1 MGLDERASPGAATR
15 ERLEG
20 AAHRFRHGFLE
31 LVLAFRAIHRDAFAW
46 KRYLRVCTRQSIVTL
61 AIASISISTARTSS
75 EGIRE
80 EKVRKAL
87 ENVAAV
93 QSLVPT
99 STVHRPAAP
108 KRPALP
114 RRPAAPGRSP
124 EAEAEAAPPVPAA
137 PATADADDEEDDS
150 DDEDDRDKDETPKVD
165 AKTAAAAQKAKDA
178 LEAKKAHDKK
188 RFQEGMSKLQA
199 SITEL
204 SAKAGATAVRR
215 DKEFQESRIALD
227 DELEDLEG
235 RAAKAQLTE
244 EDKAQLVRL
253 GGELDVLEQ
262 KTKPGF
268 WDSALALALS
278 IYGALSV
285 AQAVVV
291 ALSRDYHAAIAR
303 DASLLLGVAP
313 EDPPLVPR
321 IRLNV
326 AWVRRKFKQRTR
338 SLFTF
343 LPGVALI
350 SIAALPF
357 PERTVVTSVLTSL
370 WAAYW
375 WVVWTASKSARAWE
389 REGVARP
396 PWFLRLWHDYVGTV
410 PFLGWMARGWE
421 ALWARCTRSAYSPA
435 EAVEAQ
441 PVEFAGLAAARAL
454 QLIPLVKIFVRP
466 LAPVAAAHL
475 LAERTVL
482 SARLVGTATERATL
496 AAQNAAMPASPGAI
510 EARDEM

>member
-1 MGLDERASPGAATR
+1 MGLDERATPGAATR

-46 KRYLRVCTRQSIVTL
+46 KRYVRVCTFQALVTL
-61 AIASISISTARTSS
+61 AIASASVSTARTSS

-87 ENVAAV
+87 ENVSAV
-93 QSLVPT
+93 QSRVPT
-99 STVHRPAAP
+99 STVHPPTTP
-108 KRPALP
+108 KRPSLP
-114 RRPAAPGRSP
+114 RRPAAPAQ
-124 EAEAEAAPPVPAA
+124 EAKPVVPAA
-137 PATADADDEEDDS
+137 PATADPDDDDDS
-150 DDEDDRDKDETPKVD
+150 DDEDDRDTKDEKHKTD
-165 AKTAAAAQKAKDA
+165 AEAAAATQKAKDA
-178 LEAKKAHDKK
+178 LEAKKARDTK
-188 RFQEGMSKLQA
+188 RFQDGMSKLQA
-199 SITEL
+199 SISEL
-204 SAKAGATAVRR
+204 STKAGATAVRR

-227 DELEDLEG
+227 DELEDLES

-244 EDKAQLVRL
+244 EDKATLMRL

-262 KTKPGF
+262 RTKPGF

-321 IRLNV
+321 IRLNL
-326 AWVRRKFKQRTR
+326 AWLRRKFKQRTR

-357 PERTVVTSVLTSL
+357 PARAVVTSVLTSL

-396 PWFLRLWHDYVGTV
+396 PWFLRLWHDHVAKV
-410 PFLGWMARGWE
+410 PILGWIATAWE
-421 ALWARCTRSAYSPA
+421 ILWARCTRSAYSPA

-454 QLIPLVKIFVRP
+454 QLIPVVKIFVRP

-475 LAERTVL
+475 LAERTARSGRL
-482 SARLVGTATERATL
+482 SASAAERASL
-496 AAQNAAMPASPGAI
+496 AAQRAAVPASPGAI